1 MSTSYFNVVFM
12 FLEKYKYIKKYLT
25 QGFHFLSVFDLDKL
39 KSLVKDLKT
48 HPLLHSSDRT
58 SEEFQTPW

>member
-1 MSTSYFNVVFM
+1 M

-25 QGFHFLSVFDLDKL
+25 QGFLFLSVFDLGKL

-48 HPLLHSSDRT
+48 HP
-58 SEEFQTPW
+58 